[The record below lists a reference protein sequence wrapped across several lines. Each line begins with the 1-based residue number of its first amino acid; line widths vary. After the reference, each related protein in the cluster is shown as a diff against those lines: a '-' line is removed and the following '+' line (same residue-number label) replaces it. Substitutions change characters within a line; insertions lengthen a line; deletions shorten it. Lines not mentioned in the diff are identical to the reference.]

1 MFYKVKGNKNFK
13 KLINSQEVIDNKQEI
28 NYNEYKLIIISD
40 EEFERDCN
48 INATPKGL
56 KNSQAKGSS
65 LDETLENNGVPTKQ
79 LFK

>member
-48 INATPKGL
+48 INATPKGQMCIRDRC
-56 KNSQAKGSS
+56 KYGFR
-65 LDETLENNGVPTKQ
+65 NGLYRK
-79 LFK
+79 